1 MKSLARR
8 ENFSAQGLGFDC
20 LVKRVQDEKFGKKRE
35 FC

>member
-20 LVKRVQDEKFGKKRE
+20 LVKKGSRLKFGKKRG
-35 FC
+35 FW